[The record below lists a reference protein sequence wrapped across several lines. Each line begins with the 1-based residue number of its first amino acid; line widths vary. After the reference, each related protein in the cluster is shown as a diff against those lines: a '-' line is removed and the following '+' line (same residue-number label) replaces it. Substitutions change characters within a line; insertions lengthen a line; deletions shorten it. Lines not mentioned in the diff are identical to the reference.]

1 MNTERYTIEEVIEAI
16 ELSEGHR
23 TTAAEHLGC
32 SIATLLRY
40 CRTYPRCQEALENVD
55 SQVVEE
61 SRTVLYD
68 AMKSGDVS
76 AAKWLLARKAKGEFS
91 ERTETTGK
99 DGGPQEVA
107 VVDKV
112 PVAKTWDEWLGARD
126 DIDNRIKAA
135 LADED

>member
-1 MNTERYTIEEVIEAI
+1 
-16 ELSEGHR
+16 
-23 TTAAEHLGC
+23 
-32 SIATLLRY
+32 
-40 CRTYPRCQEALENVD
+40 
-55 SQVVEE
+55 
-61 SRTVLYD
+61 
-68 AMKSGDVS
+68 MKSGDVS

-135 LADED
+135 LAEGE